1 MTNFINYLCNIA
13 EIISLFQTIKSIYYL
28 YYKYFRNNKN
38 NDRLFSSAN
47 ATIRINQLVRVIFS
61 KNISRK
67 IKIHVVS
74 LLIQLLIFSIFKR
87 IRRIF
92 EKRKSESEGF
102 KSEMIIFTVLRN
114 DEILELNCY
123 LKH

>member
-38 NDRLFSSAN
+38 NNRLFSSAN

-67 IKIHVVS
+67 I
-74 LLIQLLIFSIFKR
+74 
-87 IRRIF
+87 
-92 EKRKSESEGF
+92 
-102 KSEMIIFTVLRN
+102 
-114 DEILELNCY
+114 
-123 LKH
+123 LKYMSFRY